1 MNFEEHAAKP
11 LLRAAGIAI
20 PRGRLARSADEARTA
35 AAELGGAVVVK
46 AQVPTGKRGKA
57 GGIRTAGDAAAA
69 GRAAEAI
76 LGMDVAGHRV
86 ESVLVEERAAI
97 VAEYYAAVLNDAASK
112 GPLVMFSPE
121 GGMDVEEVAASMP
134 DRLRRAP
141 VDIARGLDLES
152 ARAMLEGL
160 DLGAGGLPAAKESA
174 AEESAAETAVAETTV
189 AGALVALYRA
199 YRDNDA
205 ELLEVNPL
213 ARLEDGRLVALDCK
227 FTLDDSGVKRREALA
242 KKGAPERLT
251 ELEARGQALGL
262 KYIELDGDVGVLAN
276 GAGLTMTTMD
286 VIAHH
291 GGRPANFLE
300 IGGEAYTK
308 AKPALEL
315 VLDNPRVTCLVVNFC
330 GAFARTDVMT
340 GGVLDA
346 WEALAPS
353 IPIFFSVHG
362 TGSAEAR
369 SMLRERLGVAPCETM
384 DEAIAAAV
392 AAADAAGRDAG

>member
-11 LLRAAGIAI
+11 VLRAAGIAV
-20 PRGRLARSADEARTA
+20 PRGRLARSGAEARAA
-35 AAELGGAVVVK
+35 AAELGGPVVVK
-46 AQVPTGKRGKA
+46 AQVPAGKRGKA
-57 GGIRTAGDAAAA
+57 GGIRAADGAAEAAA
-69 GRAAEAI
+69 AAEAI
-76 LGMDVAGHRV
+76 LGMEIAENRV
-86 ESVLVEERAAI
+86 EAVLVEEQAAI
-97 VAEYYAAVLNDAASK
+97 AAEYYAAVLNDPASK

-121 GGMDVEEVAASMP
+121 GGMDIEEVAATKP
-134 DRLRRAP
+134 DRVRRAP
-141 VDIARGLDLES
+141 VDIARGLDSGS
-152 ARAMLEGL
+152 ARALL
-160 DLGAGGLPAAKESA
+160 DGFGGEID
-174 AEESAAETAVAETTV
+174 ETAVGEV
-189 AGALVALYRA
+189 LVALYRA

-227 FTLDDSGVKRREALA
+227 LTLDDSAIKRREALA
-242 KKGAPERLT
+242 SEGSPDPMT
-251 ELEARGQALGL
+251 DLEARAAALGL
-262 KYIELDGDVGVLAN
+262 KYIELEGDVGVIAN

-286 VIAHH
+286 VITHQ

-315 VLDNPRVTCLVVNFC
+315 LLDNPRVKCLVVNFC

-346 WEALAPS
+346 WEALSPS
-353 IPIFFSVHG
+353 LPVFFSVHG
-362 TGSAEAR
+362 TGATEAR
-369 SMLRERLGVAPCETM
+369 AMLRERLGVVPYPTM

-392 AAADAAGRDAG
+392 AAVAARAVRTSP